1 MPEKLPVPD
10 ISTCTAL
17 EQRDTDPGPHSLTPE
32 TVTDS
37 AFLMPIE
44 DVFSIPG
51 RGPVATGRI
60 ERGSIQVGDEV
71 EIVGIHET
79 VKATCTGVEVFRKVV
94 NEGRTGENVGVLL
107 GGIKREDIG
116 RGQVLAKP
124 GSIKAHVKFEAQVH
138 VLVKEE
144 GGRQTPFFKGYRPQF
159 YFRTAD
165 ITGTVELPEGIE
177 IVPPGEDAFM
187 TVTLIYPVAMDVGLN
202 FAIRE
207 GGGTVGTGVVRKT
220 ID

>member
-1 MPEKLPVPD
+1 MPEELPVPD
-10 ISTCTAL
+10 ISTRTAL

-79 VKATCTGVEVFRKVV
+79 VKATCTGVEVFHKVV

-138 VLVKEE
+138 VLLKEE

-177 IVPPGEDAFM
+177 IVPPGEDVFM
-187 TVTLIYPVAMDVGLN
+187 TVTLMYPVAMGVGLN

-207 GGGTVGTGVVRKT
+207 GGGTVGTGVVSKT